1 MEPNTQTVLLVDD
14 DVFIC
19 KGVREY
25 LEGEG
30 FRVVTAVT
38 ETTALQLVQTHPP
51 DVAVLDIIIPA
62 YPDDPAPGRCPHGIR
77 LGRKLKEQYPN
88 LGIVFLSAY
97 DHLNEIAQLLAKGMI
112 GLAYL
117 PKGCRPDVLSAA
129 ITAVTTGHVTIDPRV
144 TELSTLTKDLLD
156 WLEPEERRHVEQTIA
171 RLPTLTPQER
181 NVARCIAA
189 AHNRKGI
196 AQKLNLKPRT
206 VDSYIYRAYNKLGL
220 HEMDASS
227 ALRNA
232 VIVAKA
238 YMIYDLQNQS
248 SGFVE

>member
-1 MEPNTQTVLLVDD
+1 M
-14 DVFIC
+14 
-19 KGVREY
+19 
-25 LEGEG
+25 
-30 FRVVTAVT
+30 
-38 ETTALQLVQTHPP
+38 
-51 DVAVLDIIIPA
+51 
-62 YPDDPAPGRCPHGIR
+62 
-77 LGRKLKEQYPN
+77 
-88 LGIVFLSAY
+88 GIVFLSAY
-97 DHLNEIAQLLAKGMI
+97 DHLSEIAQLLGSGMI

-117 PKGCRPDVLSAA
+117 PKGCQPDALLKA
-129 ITAVTTGHVTIDPRV
+129 ITAVATGHVNIDPRV
-144 TELSTLTKDLLD
+144 TELGVLAKDLLNC
-156 WLEPEERRHVEQTIA
+156 LTPEERCHVEQTIA
-171 RLPTLTPQER
+171 RLPTLTSQER
-181 NVARCIAA
+181 NIARCIAA

-248 SGFVE
+248 SGYVE